1 MTRARELAN
10 LSNQT
15 TLKIDTTN
23 TRVGIGST
31 SPSASLD
38 VGQNIY
44 ADANSGV
51 LTATKYAGDGSLLTG
66 VTGLGTAIA
75 TSCAASNIFY
85 VNKTLE
91 ITEDTTITV
100 PTTSTSD
107 TAYTNYQE
115 IAVADTKD
123 LIIADG
129 DSLMLDVLNL
139 DEV

>member
-1 MTRARELAN
+1 MTRARELSKLAN
-10 LSNQT
+10 QQ

-31 SPSASLD
+31 VPTVRLD
-38 VGQNIY
+38 LKDGQI
-44 ADANSGV
+44 
-51 LTATKYAGDGSLLTG
+51 KGDGSLLTG
-66 VTGLGTAIA
+66 VTGLGTAVA
-75 TSCAASNIFY
+75 TSGAASNMYY

-91 ITEDTTITV
+91 ITEDTTVTV

-115 IAVADTKD
+115 ISIDADQD

-139 DEV
+139 GEV

>member
-1 MTRARELAN
+1 MTRARELAKLAN
-10 LSNQT
+10 ET

-31 SPSASLD
+31 IPSVRLD
-38 VGQNIY
+38 LKDGQI
-44 ADANSGV
+44 
-51 LTATKYAGDGSLLTG
+51 KGDGSLLTG
-66 VTGLGTAIA
+66 VTGLGTAVA
-75 TSCAASNIFY
+75 TSGAASNMYY
-85 VNKTLE
+85 VNKTLV
-91 ITEDTTITV
+91 IASDTTVTV

-115 IAVADTKD
+115 IEVSDTKN
-123 LIIADG
+123 LTIADG